1 MKNPSPGLCLLVAV
15 AILLIGASP
24 ALCAERDHEEGF
36 FLRLAGG
43 AGPAGTEIKVDS
55 DNRLKF
61 DGVGADLEIA
71 IGGIVT
77 SNLAVH
83 GTLWGW
89 IISDP
94 DAEIE
99 LLDVIEGSGSVEGDF
114 SLNGIGAGVTY
125 FIMPVNMYLTGSL
138 GFGSLTFDFGGLT
151 LESDT
156 GFSLEA
162 AVGKEWFVSD
172 RWGIG
177 LAVGLTYHTIS
188 DQDPDV
194 TANWSG
200 ISIPVRFSATFN

>member
-1 MKNPSPGLCLLVAV
+1 MKKSSLCFCLLVSAT
-15 AILLIGASP
+15 ILALSTSLV
-24 ALCAERDHEEGF
+24 LCAERDHEEGF
-36 FLRLAGG
+36 FLRLAAG
-43 AGPAGTEIKVDS
+43 AGPASTEIKVDS

-61 DGVGADLEIA
+61 DGIGADLEIA

-77 SNLAVH
+77 PNLAVH

-94 DAEIE
+94 DAEVE
-99 LLDVIEGSGSVEGDF
+99 LLDVIEGSTTVEGDF
-114 SLNGIGAGVTY
+114 YLNGIGAGVTY

-138 GFGSLTFDFGGLT
+138 GFGSLTFDFGGFT

-177 LAVGLTYHTIS
+177 LAVGLTYHSIS

-194 TANWSG
+194 SANWSG